1 MKIVYTKHAL
11 EKFKVLESQ
20 GWHIT
25 KNKIHRTIKKPKWK
39 GLTKEN
45 QEAAIGLVDPKHILR
60 AVLRREEG
68 GIIRVITFHI
78 GRRGKYE
85 STL

>member
-11 EKFKVLESQ
+11 EKFIELESK
-20 GWHIT
+20 GWIVT
-25 KNKIHRTIKKPKWK
+25 KTKIRGIIKKPKWR
-39 GLTKEN
+39 GTTKYN
-45 QEAAIGLVDPKHILR
+45 QETALGLMDSSHILR
-60 AVLRREEG
+60 IVLDRKG
-68 GIIRVITFHI
+68 DIIKVITFHM